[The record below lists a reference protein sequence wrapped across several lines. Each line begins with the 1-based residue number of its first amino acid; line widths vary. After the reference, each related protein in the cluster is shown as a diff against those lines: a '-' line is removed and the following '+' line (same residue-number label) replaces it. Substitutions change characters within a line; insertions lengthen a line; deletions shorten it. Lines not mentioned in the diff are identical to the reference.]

1 VCELRDEVVTQLHD
15 RGADDDHEDRES
27 PERLWQSPAVRW
39 SALSGVLLAVG
50 FVAEQVGDAHG
61 WWLTAVFVAS
71 TLAGMRYF
79 ALEALRELWQ
89 EHEIDIEL
97 LMTVAAFTAGALG
110 LWEEAAALAFLYSI
124 SEALEEFTEDRT
136 RGAIR
141 ALMDLAPKRV
151 NRLVDGREEE
161 IDLAELRV
169 GDRFVV
175 RPGEGIATDG
185 VVIEGQSA
193 VNEAA
198 VTGES
203 VPIEKSVGSKV
214 IAGTLNA
221 TGSFVAEATAT
232 AEDNTLARIVHLV
245 SEAQEEKGRGE
256 QFMSRFAR
264 VYSPAVL
271 ALGVLVALVGGLA
284 TDDWSKWLERAAT
297 VLVAAAPCALVIAIP
312 ISYVAAIGNASRKG
326 ILIKGG
332 IYLEEL
338 AQVRVLAVDKTGT
351 ITQGKPAVVTVQALN
366 GHSQDQ
372 LLSMAAAV
380 EQRSEHPL
388 AHAVLAH
395 AQEAGLEIPTA
406 TDFQSLTGAGAV
418 ATVHGREVMVVSPS
432 FAAKRGIDDGALNDL
447 VPQLQAS
454 GQTAVVVASDGDA
467 LGILGIADVVRPQA
481 AAAVA
486 DLHGVGLTRI
496 VMLTGDNQLTA
507 DAIARSVGID
517 EVRAEL
523 SPEDK
528 STIVRELTAQYG
540 RVGMVGDGVN
550 DAPALAAASVG
561 IAMGTAGSD
570 VALET
575 ADVALMADDLTK
587 LTEALRIGK
596 RTRTIVRQNLVL
608 SIAILAV
615 LVPGALFGALTLP
628 VAVLAHELSELVVIA
643 NGLRLARR

>member
-1 VCELRDEVVTQLHD
+1 MTQLHD
-15 RGADDDHEDRES
+15 PDGDDDDGDERET
-27 PERLWQSPAVRW
+27 PRRLWQSAAVRW
-39 SALSGVLLAVG
+39 SILSGVLLAVG
-50 FVAEQVGDAHG
+50 FVAEQIGDADG
-61 WWLTAVFVAS
+61 WWLTAIFVAA

-79 ALEALRELWQ
+79 ALEALEELWR
-89 EHEIDIEL
+89 EHRIDIEL

-175 RPGEGIATDG
+175 RPGEAIATDG

-203 VPIEKSVGSKV
+203 VPIEKSVDSKV

-221 TGSFVAEATAT
+221 TGFFVAEAAAT

-271 ALGVLVALVGGLA
+271 ALGALVALVGGLA

-326 ILIKGG
+326 ILIRGG

-338 AQVRVLAVDKTGT
+338 AQMRVLALDKTGT
-351 ITQGKPAVVTVQALN
+351 ITQGKPAVVTIKPLN
-366 GHSQDQ
+366 GYSEGQ
-372 LLSMAAAV
+372 LLSIAAAV

-388 AHAVLAH
+388 AHAVMAH
-395 AQEAGLEIPTA
+395 ANDAGVAIPA
-406 TDFQSLTGAGAV
+406 VVDFESFTGAGAG
-418 ATVHGREVMVVSPS
+418 ATVDGQKVLVVSPS
-432 FAAKRGIDDGALNDL
+432 YATKRGIVDRELDGT
-447 VPQLQAS
+447 VPQLQAA
-454 GQTAVVVASDGDA
+454 GQTAVIVAVDG
-467 LGILGIADVVRPQA
+467 LPVGILGIADIVRPQA
-481 AAAVA
+481 AAAIA
-486 DLHGVGLTRI
+486 DLHRIGLNRI

-507 DAIARSVGID
+507 DAIAHRVGID
-517 EVRAEL
+517 EVRTEL

-528 STIVRELTAQYG
+528 STIVRELTTQYG

-596 RTRTIVRQNLVL
+596 HTRKIVRQNIVL
-608 SIAILAV
+608 AIAILVV

-628 VAVLAHELSELVVIA
+628 VAVLAHELSELVVIG

>member
-1 VCELRDEVVTQLHD
+1 MTQPHE
-15 RGADDDHEDRES
+15 RGEDDDERADG

-39 SALSGVLLAVG
+39 SFLSGVLLAVG
-50 FVAEQVGDAHG
+50 FIAEQIGNAAG
-61 WWLTAVFVAS
+61 WWLTAIFVAS

-79 ALEALRELWQ
+79 AVEALEELWR
-89 EHEIDIEL
+89 EREIDIEL

-151 NRLVDGREEE
+151 NRLVGGREEE

-175 RPGEGIATDG
+175 RPGEAIATDG

-221 TGSFVAEATAT
+221 TGAFVAEATAT
-232 AEDNTLARIVHLV
+232 VEDNTLARIVHLV
-245 SEAQEEKGRGE
+245 SEAQEAKGRGE

-271 ALGVLVALVGGLA
+271 ATGVLVAVIGGLA

-338 AQVRVLAVDKTGT
+338 AQMRVLALDKTGT
-351 ITQGKPAVVTVQALN
+351 ITQGKPQVVTIQPLN
-366 GHSQDQ
+366 GRSERD
-372 LLSMAAAV
+372 LLSIAAAV

-388 AHAVLAH
+388 AQAVMAR
-395 AQEAGLEIPTA
+395 ANDANVDVRSV
-406 TDFQSLTGAGAV
+406 TDFQSLTGAGASARV
-418 ATVHGREVMVVSPS
+418 DGREVLVVSPS
-432 FAAKRGIDDGALNDL
+432 FAAKRGIVDGALDNTI
-447 VPQLQAS
+447 PQLQTA
-454 GQTAVVVASDGDA
+454 GQTAVIVTVDSVPI
-467 LGILGIADVVRPQA
+467 GILGIADVVRSQA
-481 AAAVA
+481 ATAVA
-486 DLHGVGLTRI
+486 DLHNVGLRRI

-507 DAIARSVGID
+507 DAIAHSVGID

-528 STIVRELTAQYG
+528 SAIVRELTTQHG

-596 RTRTIVRQNLVL
+596 RTRSIVRQNIVFG
-608 SIAILAV
+608 IAILAV
-615 LVPGALFGALTLP
+615 LVPGALFGLIALP
-628 VAVLAHELSELVVIA
+628 AAVLAHELSELVVIS